1 MDGTGMNE
9 EERNKL
15 KQTADIKPSRLEKRL
30 ARNELSF
37 QQNLDGIKG
46 TGMQNGTKT
55 ALSIIGYA
63 LSLLGII
70 AALIPTLL
78 YFALISLPLFLLYTC
93 VSHF

>member
-1 MDGTGMNE
+1 MNE

-30 ARNELSF
+30 AKNELSF
-37 QQNLDGIKG
+37 QQNLDGIKSNDMG
-46 TGMQNGTKT
+46 NSTK
-55 ALSIIGYA
+55 AGLSIIAYI

-70 AALIPTLL
+70 AALVPTLL

>member
-1 MDGTGMNE
+1 MNE

-15 KQTADIKPSRLEKRL
+15 KQTGDIKPSRLEKRL
-30 ARNELSF
+30 AKNELSF
-37 QQNLDGIKG
+37 QQNLNGIKS
-46 TGMQNGTKT
+46 TDMENGTK
-55 ALSIIGYA
+55 AGLSIIAYI